1 MAYNL
6 SLIQTE
12 ASSAMFHL
20 IVSFAGWPDG
30 GGTIDSGR
38 IYIEP
43 GKEPDSRFFVNG
55 KLDIGKVGRI
65 PALVMSE
72 TTGREPRIARVA
84 HITGIQQGQRK
95 TSIQY
100 VIDTTIAPMRSEGF
114 EDYASHMGMAGSLA
128 TTHWEVCSGDLYKV
142 LFFIQQKK
150 AEAAKPPAAT
160 VFSINGIFSQ
170 NGDLVSVMMPFGA
183 QYNDVYKTL
192 KTAASDLGL
201 ECKRADDIWEHH
213 HVIQDIVDL
222 ITKARVVV
230 CDCSGRNPNVFYEI
244 GIAHSLGKDFILSLA
259 NSYIRLLLAAEI
271 VHGNVAANRTDQ
283 VKRAAVPA
291 CQISQGACA
300 H

>member
-1 MAYNL
+1 
-6 SLIQTE
+6 
-12 ASSAMFHL
+12 
-20 IVSFAGWPDG
+20 
-30 GGTIDSGR
+30 
-38 IYIEP
+38 
-43 GKEPDSRFFVNG
+43 
-55 KLDIGKVGRI
+55 
-65 PALVMSE
+65 MSE

>member
-1 MAYNL
+1 
-6 SLIQTE
+6 
-12 ASSAMFHL
+12 MFHL

-192 KTAASDLGL
+192 KTAASDWPGMQ
-201 ECKRADDIWEHH
+201 A
-213 HVIQDIVDL
+213 
-222 ITKARVVV
+222 
-230 CDCSGRNPNVFYEI
+230 S
-244 GIAHSLGKDFILSLA
+244 
-259 NSYIRLLLAAEI
+259 
-271 VHGNVAANRTDQ
+271 
-283 VKRAAVPA
+283 
-291 CQISQGACA
+291 
-300 H
+300 